1 MVSPGSMTTPLARL
15 AMRALLLLLLL
26 VLLLRINIASDDDL
40 RRDRGLLA
48 FVPRGMAALLWPAL
62 MFLFVVVVVVLVLLR
77 MYAA

>member
-1 MVSPGSMTTPLARL
+1 MTTPLARL
-15 AMRALLLLLLL
+15 AMRALLLLL
-26 VLLLRINIASDDDL
+26 RNNIASDDDL

-62 MFLFVVVVVVLVLLR
+62 MLLFVVVVVLVLLR